1 MHKVDGDVDGIKYS
15 VDESIVKRLKESHNV
30 DAIKEI
36 EEALKQFKES
46 ERNKNASQSNA
57 G

>member
-1 MHKVDGDVDGIKYS
+1 MKNKVEGDVNGIKYS

-36 EEALKQFKES
+36 EDALKQFKEA
-46 ERNKNASQSNA
+46 ERLKNAN
-57 G
+57 